1 MSSTTSTSFIKSQ
14 AYGKARVR
22 VVRVVRQPDGWQE
35 LVDYSVRVLLSGD
48 QFESSYTAGDNKLV
62 VATDS
67 QKNIVYY
74 LAKVLKPEQ
83 VMVPERFAAEIADF
97 MVKKYDHV
105 TAAHV
110 HITTR
115 PWERQKFAGRDHPH
129 SFVREGKETRWTNVV
144 ATKTN
149 PPAATSVKFEIVS
162 GLEDLQILK
171 TTNSSFV
178 DFYRDEFATLPDMA
192 DRIVSTNVETKW
204 RYIFSS
210 KGAVE
215 KANFNGVYDGVK
227 RNTLDTFVNDPRAWV
242 HASVQT
248 TLYIMADRIL
258 KEFPEIDDVY
268 YALPNNHVF
277 PVDLSPFGLKNLQG
291 DATVYNPIRDPSG
304 YITGT
309 ISRKSSAP
317 KL

>member
-1 MSSTTSTSFIKSQ
+1 MSSAIKSQ

-22 VVRVVRQPDGWQE
+22 VLRVVRHPDGWQE

-48 QFESSYTAGDNKLV
+48 QFESSYTAGDNRLV

-74 LAKVLKPEQ
+74 LAKTLDADK
-83 VMVPERFAAEIADF
+83 VMTPERFAAEIAEF

-105 TAAHV
+105 TSAQV

-115 PWERQKFAGRDHPH
+115 PWERQQYGGRHHPH
-129 SFVREGKETRWTNVV
+129 AFTREGKETRWAEVV
-144 ATKTN
+144 ATKLN
-149 PPAATSVKFEIVS
+149 PPSAAAVTFAATAGFYD
-162 GLEDLQILK
+162 LEILK

-192 DRIVSTNVETKW
+192 DRIVSTNVDCKW
-204 RYIFSS
+204 RYVATS
-210 KGAVE
+210 KAALDQVNFGAVY
-215 KANFNGVYDGVK
+215 AGVK
-227 RNTLDTFVNDPRAWV
+227 SNSLDTFSNDTRAFV

-248 TLYIMADRIL
+248 TLYMMADRCL
-258 KEFPEIDDVY
+258 KAFSEIDDVY

-277 PVDLSPFGLKNLQG
+277 PVDLSPFGLKNLQEH
-291 DATVYNPIRDPSG
+291 ATVYNPIRDPSG

-309 ISRKSSAP
+309 ISRKSTAS